1 MFPLYTKKFP
11 NNAVDLA
18 VLLNDSVKRVF
29 SNAANPVVIRDK
41 SYPELSEIRITLDG
55 AELRMDAPRPPVVK
69 GKTSAGIR
77 VDDLHIDA
85 AGLLLGPATA
95 DLRLGA
101 RDVRL
106 GQAKDSN
113 GDAMLM
119 LEGAADGVVEITAET
134 KDIEAAIAAVAKSEA
149 GKHGVT
155 IDQVRLTVKPRGARS
170 VDGEVQLRAK
180 KLFFSTVIRISA
192 KLDLDDELN
201 ATVSGLK
208 CDGEGAIGA
217 MGCGFLEPHLKALN
231 GRSFPLMAL
240 PLGEVRLHDVRIAA
254 ADRITVSA
262 EFGA

>member
-1 MFPLYTKKFP
+1 MFPLYTKNFP
-11 NNAVDLA
+11 ENAVDLA
-18 VLLNDSVKRVF
+18 ALLNDSVKRVF

-41 SYPELSEIRITLDG
+41 AYPDVSEIRITLNG
-55 AELRMDAPRPPVVK
+55 AELRPDPPRPPIAK
-69 GKTSAGIR
+69 GKTAAGIH

-106 GQAKDSN
+106 GRAKDSN

-119 LEGAADGVVEITAET
+119 LQGAADGVVEITAAT

-155 IDQVRLTVKPRGARS
+155 IDQVRLAVKPRGPRS
-170 VDGEVQLRAK
+170 IDAEVQLRAK
-180 KLFFSTVIRISA
+180 KLFFSTVISIAA

-201 ATVSGLK
+201 AALSGLR
-208 CDGEGAIGA
+208 CNGEGAIGA
-217 MGCGFLEPHLKALN
+217 LGCGFLEPHLQKLN

-240 PLGEVRLHDVRIAA
+240 PLGEVRLRDVKIAA
-254 ADRITVSA
+254 SDRVTVTA

>member
-11 NNAVDLA
+11 DNAVDLA

-41 SYPELSEIRITLDG
+41 SYPELSEIRITLNG
-55 AELRMDAPRPPVVK
+55 AELLTDPPRPPVVK

-119 LEGAADGVVEITAET
+119 LQSAADGLIEITAET

-149 GKHGVT
+149 GKHGVN
-155 IDQVRLTVKPRGARS
+155 IDQVRLTVQPRGERS

-180 KLFFSTVIRISA
+180 KLFFSTVITISA
-192 KLDLDDELN
+192 KLDLDEQLN

-208 CDGEGAIGA
+208 CHGEGAIGA
-217 MGCGFLEPHLKALN
+217 MGCGFLEPHLNALN

-240 PLGEVRLHDVRIAA
+240 PLGEVRLRDVRIAA
-254 ADRITVSA
+254 TDKVTVSA

>member
-11 NNAVDLA
+11 DNAVDLA

-41 SYPELSEIRITLDG
+41 SYPHVSEIRITLNG
-55 AELRMDAPRPPVVK
+55 AELRMDPPRPPVVK

-106 GQAKDSN
+106 GQAKDSS

-119 LEGAADGVVEITAET
+119 LQGAADGVVEINAAT

-155 IDQVRLTVKPRGARS
+155 IDQVRLTLKPRGARS
-170 VDGEVQLRAK
+170 IDGEVQLRAK
-180 KLFFSTVIRISA
+180 KLFFSTVITISA

-208 CDGEGAIGA
+208 CHGEGAIGA
-217 MGCGFLEPHLKALN
+217 LGCGFLEPHLKALD

-240 PLGEVRLHDVRIAA
+240 PLGEVRLRDVKISA
-254 ADRITVSA
+254 ADRVSVTA

>member
-11 NNAVDLA
+11 DNAVDLA

-41 SYPELSEIRITLDG
+41 AYPDLSEIRITLNG
-55 AELRMDAPRPPVVK
+55 AELRSDPPRPPVVK
-69 GKTSAGIR
+69 GKTSAGIH

-119 LEGAADGVVEITAET
+119 LQGAADGVVEITAAT

-155 IDQVRLTVKPRGARS
+155 IDQVRLTLKPRGARS
-170 VDGEVQLRAK
+170 VDGQVQLRAK
-180 KLFFSTVIRISA
+180 KLFFSTVITISA

-217 MGCGFLEPHLKALN
+217 MGCGFLEPHLKAID

-240 PLGEVRLHDVRIAA
+240 PLGEVRLRDVRIAA
-254 ADRITVSA
+254 TDRVTVSA

>member
-1 MFPLYTKKFP
+1 MFPLYTKKSP
-11 NNAVDLA
+11 DNAVALA
-18 VLLNDSVKRVF
+18 ALLNESVKRVF

-41 SYPELSEIRITLDG
+41 AYPDVSEIRITLNG
-55 AELRMDAPRPPVVK
+55 AELRPDPPRPPVVQ

-119 LEGAADGVVEITAET
+119 LQGAADGVVEINAAT

-149 GKHGVT
+149 GKHGVQ
-155 IDQVRLTVKPRGARS
+155 IDQVRPAVKPRGARS
-170 VDGEVQLRAK
+170 IDGDVQLRAK
-180 KLFFSTVIRISA
+180 KLFFSTVITISA

-208 CDGEGAIGA
+208 CHGEGAIGA
-217 MGCGFLEPHLKALN
+217 LGCGFLEPHLKLID

-240 PLGEVRLHDVRIAA
+240 PLGNVRLRDVRIAA
-254 ADRITVSA
+254 SDRITVTA